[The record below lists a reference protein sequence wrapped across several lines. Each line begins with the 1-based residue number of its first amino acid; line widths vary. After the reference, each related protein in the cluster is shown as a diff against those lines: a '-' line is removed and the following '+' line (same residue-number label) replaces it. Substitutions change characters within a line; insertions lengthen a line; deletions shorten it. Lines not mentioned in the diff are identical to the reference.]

1 MPRRPPLR
9 LPLLISL
16 ALALIPAASAQ
27 TVYKMVRP
35 DGTVHYTDRR
45 PDSLDGVEKI
55 QVRAEVQQIA
65 RLRVETDR
73 ELRHAVVGNVLHGP
87 LEIQLIAAE
96 ASNLQSEPA
105 LPLRTVLSGEG
116 EQRVAVFGPQ
126 NPAQGWGF
134 SLQLQA
140 MPGDPD
146 AVHQDVDYALP
157 IEGSAW
163 RIDQGW
169 GGRFSH
175 TSPESKHAVDF
186 SAAEGTPVVAAREG
200 VVMQIADDFRGAGL
214 DLEKYGARANFV
226 RVLHA
231 DGSMALYAHLAPES
245 ARVGPGARVRAGQVI
260 GEVGSTGYSTGPH
273 LHFVVQ
279 VNRGLKLESVPFR
292 MQGPSGALRI
302 PGAP

>member
-1 MPRRPPLR
+1 MRRS
-9 LPLLISL
+9 LPLLTVIAI
-16 ALALIPAASAQ
+16 ALAPLAGAQ
-27 TVYKMVRP
+27 TVYKLVRP

-45 PDSLDGVEKI
+45 PADVDGVETI

-65 RLRVETDR
+65 RLRVESDR

-87 LEIQLIAAE
+87 LEIRLLAAE

-105 LPLRTVLSGEG
+105 LPLRTVLTGEG
-116 EQRVAVFGPQ
+116 EQRVAVFGPLD
-126 NPAQGWGF
+126 PAQGWGF

-140 MPGDPD
+140 MPGDPR

-157 IEGSAW
+157 FDGGGW

-175 TSPESKHAVDF
+175 TSPESRHAVDF
-186 SAAEGTPVVAAREG
+186 SAPEGTPVLAAREG

-231 DGSMALYAHLAPES
+231 DGSMGLYAHLAPES
-245 ARVGPGARVRAGQVI
+245 ARVRPGARVRAGQVI
-260 GEVGSTGYSTGPH
+260 GAVGSTGYSTGPH

-292 MQGPSGALRI
+292 MQGQGGALRI

>member
-1 MPRRPPLR
+1 MPIR
-9 LPLLISL
+9 LPHALLT
-16 ALALIPAASAQ
+16 ALALTLPLPAAAQ
-27 TVYKMVRP
+27 TVYKLIRP

-45 PDSLDGVEKI
+45 PEDLDGVEKI

-65 RLRVETDR
+65 RLRVESDR

-105 LPLRTVLSGEG
+105 LPLRTVLTDEG
-116 EQRVAVFGPQ
+116 EQRVAVFGPLD
-126 NPAQGWGF
+126 PTQGWGF

-140 MPGDPD
+140 MPGDPR
-146 AVHQDVDYALP
+146 AVHEDVDYALP
-157 IEGSAW
+157 FEGDGW

-175 TSPESKHAVDF
+175 TSPESRHAVDF
-186 SAAEGTPVVAAREG
+186 SAPEGTPVRAAREG

-231 DGSMALYAHLAPES
+231 DGSMGLYAHLAPES
-245 ARVGPGARVRAGQVI
+245 ARVRPGARVRAGQVI
-260 GEVGSTGYSTGPH
+260 GAVGSTGYSTGPH

-292 MQGPSGALRI
+292 MQGPGGALHI

>member
-1 MPRRPPLR
+1 MRRS
-9 LPLLISL
+9 LPLLTVIAI
-16 ALALIPAASAQ
+16 ALAPLAGAQ
-27 TVYKMVRP
+27 TVYKLIRP

-45 PDSLDGVEKI
+45 PADVDGVETI

-65 RLRVETDR
+65 RLRVESDR

-87 LEIQLIAAE
+87 LEIQLLAAE

-105 LPLRTVLSGEG
+105 LPLRTVLTGEG
-116 EQRVAVFGPQ
+116 EQRVAVFGPLD
-126 NPAQGWGF
+126 PGQGWGF

-140 MPGDPD
+140 MPGDPR
-146 AVHQDVDYALP
+146 AVHQDVAYALP
-157 IEGSAW
+157 FDGSSW

-169 GGRFSH
+169 GGGFSH
-175 TSPESKHAVDF
+175 TSPESRHAVDF
-186 SAAEGTPVVAAREG
+186 SAPEGTPVLAAREG

-226 RVLHA
+226 RVLHG
-231 DGSMALYAHLAPES
+231 DGSMGLYAHLAPES
-245 ARVGPGARVRAGQVI
+245 ARVRPGARVRAGQVI
-260 GEVGSTGYSTGPH
+260 GAVGSTGYSTGPH

>member
-1 MPRRPPLR
+1 MRRS
-9 LPLLISL
+9 LPLLIAI
-16 ALALIPAASAQ
+16 ALAPLAGAQ
-27 TVYKMVRP
+27 TVYKLIRP

-45 PDSLDGVEKI
+45 PADVDGVETI

-65 RLRVETDR
+65 RLRVESDR

-87 LEIQLIAAE
+87 LEIRLLAAE

-105 LPLRTVLSGEG
+105 LPLRTVLAGEG
-116 EQRVAVFGPQ
+116 EQRVAVFGPLD
-126 NPAQGWGF
+126 PAQGWGF

-140 MPGDPD
+140 MPGDPR

-157 IEGSAW
+157 FDSGGW

-175 TSPESKHAVDF
+175 TSPESRHAVDF
-186 SAAEGTPVVAAREG
+186 SAPEGTPVLAAREG

-226 RVLHA
+226 RVLHS
-231 DGSMALYAHLAPES
+231 DGSMGLYAHLAPES
-245 ARVGPGARVRAGQVI
+245 ARVRPGARVRAGQVI
-260 GEVGSTGYSTGPH
+260 GAVGSTGYSTGPH

>member
-1 MPRRPPLR
+1 MRRS
-9 LPLLISL
+9 LPLLIAI
-16 ALALIPAASAQ
+16 ALALPAGAQ
-27 TVYKMVRP
+27 TVYKLVRP

-45 PDSLDGVEKI
+45 PADIDGVETI

-65 RLRVETDR
+65 RLRVESDR

-87 LEIQLIAAE
+87 LEIRLLAAE
-96 ASNLQSEPA
+96 ASNLQSEPT
-105 LPLRTVLSGEG
+105 LPLRTVLAGEG
-116 EQRVAVFGPQ
+116 EQRVAVFGPLD
-126 NPAQGWGF
+126 PAQGWGF

-140 MPGDPD
+140 MPGDPR
-146 AVHQDVDYALP
+146 AVHQDVAYALP
-157 IEGSAW
+157 FDGGGW

-175 TSPESKHAVDF
+175 TSPESRHAVDF
-186 SAAEGTPVVAAREG
+186 SAPEGTPVLAAREG

-226 RVLHA
+226 RVLHG
-231 DGSMALYAHLAPES
+231 DGSMGLYAHLAPES
-245 ARVGPGARVRAGQVI
+245 ARVRPGARVRAGQVI
-260 GEVGSTGYSTGPH
+260 GAVGSTGYSTGPH

-292 MQGPSGALRI
+292 MQGPGGALRI

>member
-1 MPRRPPLR
+1 MRRS
-9 LPLLISL
+9 LPLLIAI
-16 ALALIPAASAQ
+16 ALALPAGAQ
-27 TVYKMVRP
+27 TVYKLVRP

-45 PDSLDGVEKI
+45 PADIDGVETI

-65 RLRVETDR
+65 RLRVESDR
-73 ELRHAVVGNVLHGP
+73 ELRHAVVGNILHGP
-87 LEIQLIAAE
+87 LEIRLLAAE

-105 LPLRTVLSGEG
+105 LPLRTVLAGEG
-116 EQRVAVFGPQ
+116 EQRVAVFGPLD
-126 NPAQGWGF
+126 PAQGWGF

-140 MPGDPD
+140 MPGDPR

-157 IEGSAW
+157 FDSGGW

-175 TSPESKHAVDF
+175 ASPESRHAVDF
-186 SAAEGTPVVAAREG
+186 SAPEGTPVLAAREG

-231 DGSMALYAHLAPES
+231 DGSMGLYAHLAPES
-245 ARVGPGARVRAGQVI
+245 ARVRPGARVRAGQVI
-260 GEVGSTGYSTGPH
+260 GAVGSTGYSTGPH

>member
-1 MPRRPPLR
+1 
-9 LPLLISL
+9 
-16 ALALIPAASAQ
+16 
-27 TVYKMVRP
+27 
-35 DGTVHYTDRR
+35 VHYTDRR

-231 DGSMALYAHLAPES
+231 DGSMGLYAHLAPES

>member
-1 MPRRPPLR
+1 MRRS
-9 LPLLISL
+9 LPLLIAI
-16 ALALIPAASAQ
+16 ALALPAGAQ
-27 TVYKMVRP
+27 TVYKLVRP

-45 PDSLDGVEKI
+45 PADIDGVETI

-65 RLRVETDR
+65 RLRVESDR

-87 LEIQLIAAE
+87 LEIRLLAAE

-105 LPLRTVLSGEG
+105 LPLRTVLAGEG
-116 EQRVAVFGPQ
+116 EQRVAVFGPLD
-126 NPAQGWGF
+126 PAQGWGF

-140 MPGDPD
+140 MPGDPR
-146 AVHQDVDYALP
+146 AVHQDIDYALP
-157 IEGSAW
+157 FEGDGW

-169 GGRFSH
+169 GGSFSH
-175 TSPESKHAVDF
+175 TSVESRHAVDF
-186 SAAEGTPVVAAREG
+186 SAPEGTPVLAAREG

-231 DGSMALYAHLAPES
+231 DGSMGLYAHLAPES
-245 ARVGPGARVRAGQVI
+245 ARVRPGARVRAGQVI
-260 GEVGSTGYSTGPH
+260 GAVGSTGYSTGPH

-292 MQGPSGALRI
+292 MQGQGGALRI